1 MEYSLPIYAKLHR
14 ATTLPDSSIQPVSGS
29 RVRNDGAQ
37 SCKYGYTSQWHSLLH
52 DVVIL
57 RQISF
62 FILKAAEPALDHDVI
77 CPPAFPVHAL
87 TDAVFLYEVNVLL
100 LVN

>member
-1 MEYSLPIYAKLHR
+1 MTALKVVSMDILPNG
-14 ATTLPDSSIQPVSGS
+14 TPCFT
-29 RVRNDGAQ
+29 
-37 SCKYGYTSQWHSLLH
+37 

-100 LVN
+100 TCELTSLIRIQDLRFCYFESLFQGVDHHPCGVV

>member
-1 MEYSLPIYAKLHR
+1 MTALKVVSMDILPNG
-14 ATTLPDSSIQPVSGS
+14 TPCFT
-29 RVRNDGAQ
+29 
-37 SCKYGYTSQWHSLLH
+37 

-77 CPPAFPVHAL
+77 CPPAFSRPLFCVGYIDRFRAF
-87 TDAVFLYEVNVLL
+87 DLYLCYKYEKYNKTKKVRMEM
-100 LVN
+100 